1 MSHDELHISISDF
14 ANRLGFA
21 GYGAVPVEKMTSERK
36 KLESF
41 VSKSHH
47 GSMRYLAANMDL
59 REDPSLL
66 LDGAKSIMV
75 LLIPYK
81 PQLRQQKYLPKIS
94 SYAYGLDYHFFVK
107 SRLRALAQ
115 KIKELYPHMNYRVFT
130 DSAPIFERA
139 LAEKAGLGFIGKNT
153 FLISKT
159 QGLHTLIGI
168 IITDIPLKYSG
179 EKVSNGCTECTLC
192 LEACPNGALTAPFEM
207 DARRCISYNT
217 IEAPV
222 GERLS
227 SSPVIREDNI
237 FGCEICMDIC
247 PWSSKGEPTNWQ
259 EFLPFETR
267 QGRSSVELSAAE
279 WLSMEE
285 DEFRTHFSK
294 SPLLRAGLSKI
305 KESVTCTNL
314 KK

>member
-1 MSHDELHISISDF
+1 MSPDELHIYINDF
-14 ANRLGFA
+14 ANRLGFV
-21 GYGAVPVEKMTSERK
+21 GYGAVAVEKMPSERAR
-36 KLESF
+36 LECF
-41 VSKSHH
+41 VSKSYH
-47 GSMRYLAANMDL
+47 GSMRYLAANMNI
-59 REDPSLL
+59 REEPSLL
-66 LDGAKSIMV
+66 MDGAKSIMV

-81 PQLRQQKYLPKIS
+81 PPLRQQKHFPKIS

-107 SRLRALAQ
+107 SRLRTLAE
-115 KIKELYPHMNYRVFT
+115 KIKELYPQMNYRVFT

-139 LAEKAGLGFIGKNT
+139 LAVKAGLGFIGKNT

-159 QGLHTLIGI
+159 QGLNTLIGI
-168 IITDIPLKYSG
+168 IITDIQLKYSI
-179 EKVSNGCTECTLC
+179 EKVSNGCGKCTRC
-192 LEACPNGALTAPFEM
+192 IEACPNGALIAPFEM

-217 IEAPV
+217 IESPL

-227 SSPVIREDNI
+227 SSPLIREDNI

-259 EFLPFETR
+259 EFLPFAIQ
-267 QGRSSVELSAAE
+267 QGRSSVEVSAAE

-285 DEFRTHFSK
+285 EEFRTHFSK
-294 SPLLRAGLSKI
+294 SPLFRAGLSKI
-305 KESVTCTNL
+305 KESVTCANL